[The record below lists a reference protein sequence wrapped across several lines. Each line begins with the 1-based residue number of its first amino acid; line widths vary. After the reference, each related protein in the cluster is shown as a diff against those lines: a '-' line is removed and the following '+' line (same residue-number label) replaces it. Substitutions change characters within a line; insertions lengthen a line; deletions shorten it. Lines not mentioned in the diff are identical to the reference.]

1 MPAGWLAPETS
12 KFDGP
17 VEPEPDN
24 AGGGTGCLQPLRW
37 HPATHRPASA
47 FMPLTS
53 PRTLTLAHSLHT
65 GPLLVFGLAVHGAL
79 AEVPLE
85 EITVYATLRPDH
97 ARQRSI
103 TTFDANNM
111 QQRSAQHLEDLLS
124 LAPNVNSASGASRGR
139 FLQIRGIGERS
150 QFVEPVNAS
159 VALSLIH
166 I

>member
-1 MPAGWLAPETS
+1 
-12 KFDGP
+12 
-17 VEPEPDN
+17 
-24 AGGGTGCLQPLRW
+24 
-37 HPATHRPASA
+37 
-47 FMPLTS
+47 MPLTS
-53 PRTLTLAHSLHT
+53 PRTRTLAQSLHT
-65 GPLLVFGLAVHGAL
+65 GPLLVLGLAVHGAL

-103 TTFDANNM
+103 TTFDATNM
-111 QQRSAQHLEDLLS
+111 EQRSAQHLEDLLS

-159 VALSLIH
+159 VAMLLDGIDLTGLGGAATTWDLAQIEILRGPQSLSLIH